1 MLLKTSFTR
10 LCFRTEQTLRC
21 EENKLKDEVLWMQLS
36 SVELFA
42 FHQYP
47 FELLLS
53 IYKFKTSVL
62 SNSRLLNKLK
72 LFLKKLLFQKR
83 RWLGDL
89 PPRKDG
95 ILHPPSGC
103 LGTPLPLH
111 KSLCGSTVTSQPR
124 FLGSIGYQICLAMVF
139 RWRTSRAGWAMT
151 R

>member
-1 MLLKTSFTR
+1 
-10 LCFRTEQTLRC
+10 
-21 EENKLKDEVLWMQLS
+21 MQLS

-103 LGTPLPLH
+103 LGTPLPLPQ
-111 KSLCGSTVTSQPR
+111 SLSGGRAGGRAGGRTLTSQPK
-124 FLGSIGYQICLAMVF
+124 F
-139 RWRTSRAGWAMT
+139 SRIDRLSNLLRNGAPLLTEKGDSLSL
-151 R
+151 